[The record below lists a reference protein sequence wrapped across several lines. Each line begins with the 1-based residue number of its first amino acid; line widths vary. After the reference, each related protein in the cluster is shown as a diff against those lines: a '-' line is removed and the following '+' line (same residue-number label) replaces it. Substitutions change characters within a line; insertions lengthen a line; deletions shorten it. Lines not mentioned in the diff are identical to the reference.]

1 MFKIGIIGKGF
12 VGTAVAHGFSSSVGY
27 DADIKIYDKDKTRSL
42 NTLEEVLQTDFV
54 FVSVPTHRIK
64 TVP

>member
-42 NTLEEVLQTDFV
+42 NTLEEVLQTDLFL
-54 FVSVPTHRIK
+54 FLFLPHRIK